1 MARIIPIKYFITSYE
16 TGNYEESDPAKPF
29 TVIRTYHTQCA
40 LPQFTCCNGVCFPHE
55 FSADDVL
62 AWISTQRG
70 LFGSIQNQ
78 NICNMFADWLW
89 SSGSEAVSGIEDLL
103 GVKTAK
109 SHLSG
114 ETISALNAANPS
126 YLFEDIRKT
135 RLRKVDEI
143 LRANPKL
150 RKFEAGW
157 YRRINAIGF
166 GYLVDSQIQRIT
178 W

>member
-16 TGNYEESDPAKPF
+16 TGSYEESDPAKAF
-29 TVIRTYHTQCA
+29 TIIRTYHTQCA
-40 LPQFTCCNGVCFPHE
+40 LPQFVCRSGKFLPHE

-62 AWISTQRG
+62 SWISTQRSS
-70 LFGSIQNQ
+70 LKAIQNQ
-78 NICNMFADWLW
+78 NICNAFADWLW
-89 SSGSEAVSGIEDLL
+89 SSSSEAVSGIESLL
-103 GVKTAK
+103 GIETAK
-109 SHLSG
+109 SYLSE
-114 ETISALNAANPS
+114 ETIAALNAANPS
-126 YLFEDIRKT
+126 YLFEDIRKA
-135 RLRKVDEI
+135 RLHRVDEI

-166 GYLVDSQIQRIT
+166 GYVVDSQIQRIT